1 LLRQLSIKTAH
12 QENLPQSDWENGLL
26 CYTHGHLKVRRRT
39 ALAAF
44 REGNKVIYPRLGIC
58 RIAGVIEQ
66 TVGDTTVK
74 LYALKPLDYQETTTV
89 MVPVNKADDVG
100 VRKLIDKEDIPKLLK
115 FLGKD
120 IEVASDHRK
129 RNARNAERLASGEI
143 YEVADSLK
151 TMAKLSKS
159 KTLSPEEQQ
168 TMSRSRYL
176 IIKEIAHV
184 TKLSTEE
191 VEMMIDDALAGKK
204 TKTRK
209 LAA

>member
-1 LLRQLSIKTAH
+1 MT
-12 QENLPQSDWENGLL
+12 
-26 CYTHGHLKVRRRT
+26 
-39 ALAAF
+39 F

-58 RIAGVIEQ
+58 RVAGIVEHA
-66 TVGDTTVK
+66 VADASVR
-74 LYALKPLDYQETTTV
+74 LYQLKPLDSLDTTTIL
-89 MVPVNKADDVG
+89 VPVAKAAEVG
-100 VRKLIDKEDIPKLLK
+100 VRKLIDKADIPKLLK

-129 RNARNAERLASGEI
+129 RNARNAERIATGEI

-151 TMAKLSKS
+151 TMSKLSKG

-168 TMSRSRYL
+168 TMARARSL

-184 TKLSTEE
+184 TKLTEE
-191 VEMMIDDALAGKK
+191 DVEEMIDSALAGKK
-204 TKTRK
+204 TRK